1 MLSNANDA
9 IHILSIVFILFFIFF
24 LGIFSYRF
32 SVSLDKEIIKS
43 IGDLFYR
50 LVCKSGFMVLVI
62 VIVTYFICKS
72 ESDRQSVIVG
82 DNSKVVAST
91 LNKEH

>member
-1 MLSNANDA
+1 MSLNVNDVILMLSIAF
-9 IHILSIVFILFFIFF
+9 VLFFIFS
-24 LGIFSYRF
+24 LGVLSYKL
-32 SVSLDKEIIKS
+32 STSLDKEIIKS

-50 LVCKSGFMVLVI
+50 LVCKSGFMVLLI
-62 VIVTYFICKS
+62 VIVTYFICKT
-72 ESDRQSVIVG
+72 ENNRQNVIVG